1 MALPIIWT
9 ENAYEDYKKVV
20 DYLLQ
25 AWSIDIA
32 AKFIN
37 IVNSRLETLSVFPN
51 IGVRS
56 SKEEKVRAII
66 ITEHNKLYY
75 RVTSDGIEILNIFD
89 TRQDQQKNK
98 YD

>member
-37 IVNSRLETLSVFPN
+37 IVDSRLETLSVFPN